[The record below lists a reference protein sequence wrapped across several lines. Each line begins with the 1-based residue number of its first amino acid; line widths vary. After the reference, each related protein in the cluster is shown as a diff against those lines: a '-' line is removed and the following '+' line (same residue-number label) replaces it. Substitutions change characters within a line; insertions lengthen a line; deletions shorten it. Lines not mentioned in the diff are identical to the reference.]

1 MSVREWS
8 LSVDDHPGWP
18 TAFWRSTPAWRIA
31 CGRATSTNWP
41 PARRSWSP
49 GWPARTRSNCVAGP
63 HDAGSWRAG
72 CSIWPMNCVARKGAN
87 CVTVCLSCAA
97 GCPVRWRQSRRRS
110 RSRWFRSRL
119 PFRFDPDW
127 LEPGWE
133 LGWNKSFTPSPN
145 TNLSFICKTLR
156 KKTLKICTDRKKG
169 NVLVKYKICILFAN
183 CVT

>member
-133 LGWNKSFTPSPN
+133 LGWNKIFP
-145 TNLSFICKTLR
+145 LA
-156 KKTLKICTDRKKG
+156 
-169 NVLVKYKICILFAN
+169 KYKFIIYLWNTAEKDIENLYRQKKRQCLSEIQNLYFFR
-183 CVT
+183 